1 MRTSHI
7 ARILAA
13 AVLALPLAACGS
25 GSGTGSDGPINI
37 GSVSTLSGPVTFPE
51 ASAAAKAVF
60 DDVNAK
66 GGINGRKIAYTAA
79 DDKGDPASAA
89 LAARD
94 VIQNKKAVAL
104 AGGAS
109 LVDCQVN
116 GPLYQQN
123 KITDVRGIGVD
134 PGCFSSPNISPVNT
148 GPFFGSTVSLYYASE
163 TLKLNKICAF
173 FVIIGSTANAYKEGV
188 DRWSKI
194 TGKKL
199 LITDLSL
206 SANTTDFTPYILRA
220 RDAGCEAVLFNGVE
234 PMVIGW
240 VKAAQAQKV
249 KGMKWLFLAPAY
261 SVEVAKALGGAGKD
275 INALSEFEP
284 YTDEQ
289 SPANKDWRDTMT
301 RHKLPLTSF
310 AQGGY
315 LAAQHLVTVL
325 RSIKGDIT
333 RESVT
338 EAMKNLKPLP
348 SEMTGLPFAFGSG
361 NAHAS
366 NLAAKFVQPDG
377 KGGWT
382 VLTDDWIKLPNG

>member
-1 MRTSHI
+1 MRI
-7 ARILAA
+7 APLLAA
-13 AVLALPLAACGS
+13 AVLVAPLAACADDSS
-25 GSGTGSDGPINI
+25 GSASGPINI

-51 ASAAAKAVF
+51 ASQAARAVF
-60 DDVNAK
+60 DDVNAN

-116 GPLYQQN
+116 GPLYKRN

-134 PGCFSSPNISPVNT
+134 PGCFTSPNISPVNT
-148 GPFFGSTVSLYYASE
+148 GPFFGSTVTLYYASE
-163 TLKLNKICAF
+163 KLKLNKICAF
-173 FVIIGSTANAYKEGV
+173 FSIIGSTANAYREGV

-199 LITDLSL
+199 LVNDLSL
-206 SANTTDFTPYILRA
+206 SASTTDFTPYVLRA
-220 RDAGCEAVLFNGVE
+220 RSAGCEAVLFNGVE
-234 PMVIGW
+234 PMSIGW
-240 VKAAQAQKV
+240 VKAAQAQKINNI
-249 KGMKWLFLAPAY
+249 KWLFLASTY
-261 SVEVAKALGGAGKD
+261 TVEASKALGPAGK
-275 INALSEFEP
+275 NVVALSEFEP

-289 SPANKDWRDTMT
+289 SAANKDWRATMT
-301 RHKLPLTSF
+301 KHKVPLTAF

-333 RESVT
+333 REKVT
-338 EAMKNLKPLP
+338 KAMEDLKPLP
-348 SEMTGLPFAFGSG
+348 SDMTGMPFAFGTG
-361 NAHAS
+361 DAHAS
-366 NLAAKFVQPDG
+366 NLAAKFVKPDA
-377 KGGWT
+377 KGGWS
-382 VLTDDWIKLPNG
+382 VLTPEWVKLPNA